1 VRRIMSELSLK
12 KVARGCLG
20 IRGGFSVVR
29 DVFGVPQITGTQS
42 LRAKLEAMA
51 RECLFPEGFMWG
63 TATASYQVEGGI
75 ENNDWHIFTTSPAI
89 KVRVSEWSKLAEFEP
104 PIDLQPAGEAI
115 RHGDPDLDVLRTDL
129 DRAKELGLNTYRF
142 SLEWSRIEPQRS
154 NFDNDKLDYY
164 SRVIDEILSR
174 GMKPIVTLNHM
185 TLPQWVLTPPSRTLT
200 VGPPLYPVPV
210 SLPIA
215 VPDEPFN
222 ASLRGWENEATVTAF
237 VQFTDVVVR
246 RFRDRV
252 DHWLT
257 LNEPVAT
264 MLGLGYMGGIWS
276 PGFIGNPERAKSAY
290 FNLIKA
296 HVRAYNKV
304 KELDPGAQVGFAHHM
319 LHPKV
324 AAGGPVVGGDK
335 VAARN
340 QFDYFYNWHFLNAVI
355 QGRVDTNIHRRPENQ
370 NILTG
375 AELQTFF
382 GFPVDAAHSW
392 QPKLDFVGVNYYRS
406 VYVFWD
412 WVVNFAASFS
422 GGRFVNDLHGHDEEP
437 HNLLNDLGWE
447 ICPEGLYTLLKSL
460 NERYG
465 LPVLITEN
473 GLAEATD
480 QNRAPFIVAHLE
492 QVLRAIRD
500 GVRVKGYINWTLADN
515 WEWHENYR
523 PPARF
528 GLFTVDKTDSALPR
542 RITRG
547 AQALSDIVADGG
559 TGRAVKKYGTITP
572 PGDRVILPD
581 YYRIVA
587 QHSGKVLDV
596 DGASMG
602 NGAPIQQY
610 DYLGG
615 DNQLFRLEPLDDGY
629 YRIVAKHSGKA
640 LDVSGASMVSGAPI
654 QQWDWVGGGNQR
666 WEL

>member
-20 IRGGFSVVR
+20 IDGGLSVVR
-29 DVFGVPQITGTQS
+29 DVFEVPQITGTQS

-75 ENNDWHIFTTSPAI
+75 ENNDWHIFATSPA
-89 KVRVSEWSKLAEFEP
+89 VRDRVKALGKLGGFEA

-115 RHGDPDLDVLRTDL
+115 RHGNLDVLRTDL

-142 SLEWSRIEPQRS
+142 SLEWSSIEPQRS
-154 NFDNDKLDYY
+154 NFDNAKLDYY

-185 TLPQWVLTPPSRTLT
+185 TLPQWVLTPPRGTII
-200 VGPPLYPVPV
+200 VPV
-210 SLPIA
+210 LELPSA
-215 VPDEPFN
+215 FPDPPFN
-222 ASLRGWENEATVTAF
+222 ASLQGWENEATVTAF

-264 MLGLGYMGGIWS
+264 MMGLGYLAGIWS
-276 PGFIGNPERAKSAY
+276 PGFIGDGERAKKAY

-319 LHPKV
+319 LHAKV
-324 AAGGPVVGGDK
+324 TAGGTLGPGDK
-335 VAARN
+335 EAARN

-370 NILTG
+370 NILKG
-375 AELQTFF
+375 ADLQTFF
-382 GFPVDAAHSW
+382 GFPVDAAHPW

-412 WVVNFAASFS
+412 WVVNFVASFS
-422 GGRFVNDLHGHDEEP
+422 GGRFVGDLHGHDEEP

-447 ICPEGLYTLLKSL
+447 ICPEGLYTILKAL

-480 QNRAPFIVAHLE
+480 HNRAPFIVAHLE

-500 GVRVKGYINWTLADN
+500 GVRVTGYIHWTLADN

-523 PPARF
+523 PSARF
-528 GLFTVDKTDSALPR
+528 GLFTVDRADSALPR
-542 RITRG
+542 RRSRGARG

-559 TGRAVKKYGTITP
+559 TGQAVKKYGTITP
-572 PGDRVILPD
+572 SGDRVIPPVVELEDTEPAECGQL
-581 YYRIVA
+581 RA
-587 QHSGKVLDV
+587 QISSLMDMIRVLEERKRRLD
-596 DGASMG
+596 
-602 NGAPIQQY
+602 PK
-610 DYLGG
+610 
-615 DNQLFRLEPLDDGY
+615 NQLDRARIEGINDEISELDAQLSPLRQRQTAIDC
-629 YRIVAKHSGKA
+629 
-640 LDVSGASMVSGAPI
+640 
-654 QQWDWVGGGNQR
+654 WV
-666 WEL
+666 